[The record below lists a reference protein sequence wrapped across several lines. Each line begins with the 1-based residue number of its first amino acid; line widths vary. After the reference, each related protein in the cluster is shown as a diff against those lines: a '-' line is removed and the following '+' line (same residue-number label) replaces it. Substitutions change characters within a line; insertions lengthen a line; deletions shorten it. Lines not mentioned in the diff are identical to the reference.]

1 MFSENQKTRLIQI
14 AKCKFET
21 GKVFT
26 HVTCCGHSSLWHE
39 MSQMVE
45 QSTPNFETE
54 FDWEYIQLLFM
65 TEGIIGALSELITQ
79 AFYYSPDMNEFQSEN
94 YSVEIT
100 IK

>member
-1 MFSENQKTRLIQI
+1 MFTQNQKTRLIQI

-26 HVTCCGHSSLWHE
+26 HVSCCGHSSLWSE
-39 MSQMVE
+39 MSRMVE

-54 FDWEYIQLLFM
+54 FDWEYIESFYKSD
-65 TEGIIGALSELITQ
+65 GIRQALSELIQQ
-79 AFYYSPDMNEFQSEN
+79 AFYYSPDMNEFYSEN